1 MDRIRTSRA
10 TGTQFRMRSP
20 DAHPQ
25 GKKEGWRVDD
35 VEGKEHTFAPTRKA
49 AYELTR
55 NPAWSTHAKALMK
68 AGGKP
73 KAEKAAKPA
82 PAAKAAKKAPT
93 AKEGATPAKKSNAA
107 AKAA

>member
-35 VEGKEHTFAPTRKA
+35 VEGKEHCFAPTRHE
-49 AYELTR
+49 AYLKTQD
-55 NPAWSTHAKALMK
+55 PGSWSTHAKALIK

-73 KAEKAAKPA
+73 KAEKPAKKA
-82 PAAKAAKKAPT
+82 PAAK
-93 AKEGATPAKKSNAA
+93 KEATPAKKQKAA